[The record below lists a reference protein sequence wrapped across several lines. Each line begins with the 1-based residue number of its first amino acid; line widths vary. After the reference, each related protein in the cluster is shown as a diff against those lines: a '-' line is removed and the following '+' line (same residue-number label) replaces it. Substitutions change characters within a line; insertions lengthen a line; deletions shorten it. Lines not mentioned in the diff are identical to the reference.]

1 MPRKKVDNRIRILV
15 ENGII
20 TRQRSMFVIVGDKG
34 RDQASCDV
42 IFIDISKASE
52 TYYRRLLSLS
62 QAVCFMQVHAFMI
75 LMYAC

>member
-42 IFIDISKASE
+42 IFIDIIIKGFWNI
-52 TYYRRLLSLS
+52 LSATLEL
-62 QAVCFMQVHAFMI
+62 VCFMFNVCM
-75 LMYAC
+75 LRES